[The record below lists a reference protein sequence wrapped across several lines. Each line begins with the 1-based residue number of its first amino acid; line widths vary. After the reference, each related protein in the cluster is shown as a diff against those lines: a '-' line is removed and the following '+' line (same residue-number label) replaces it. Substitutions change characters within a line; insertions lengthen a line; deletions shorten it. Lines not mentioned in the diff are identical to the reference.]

1 MSSSDAINDLS
12 EADAQAAAPNLFAL
26 MQYRA
31 QQRGFGAAAPIPK
44 EAREQI
50 NRIYAQRAKLEHRKG
65 NLPELLRQARVAKR
79 AAAQAAARARAALSR
94 RRLTALRSRLPSL
107 LSRARR
113 HRPARRSALRTC
125 RPSGRKKRHRGRS
138 PDDIGRRSAAVTP
151 DCRRSGRAP

>member
-50 NRIYAQRAKLEHRKG
+50 NRIYAQRAKLERRKAGSSTGSRSRKG
-65 NLPELLRQARVAKR
+65 GALPASPDGTALAAAVAVVPRAPASASTPERAANLPPLRAQEAPPRAK
-79 AAAQAAARARAALSR
+79 S
-94 RRLTALRSRLPSL
+94 
-107 LSRARR
+107 RR
-113 HRPARRSALRTC
+113 HRTS
-125 RPSGRKKRHRGRS
+125 
-138 PDDIGRRSAAVTP
+138 
-151 DCRRSGRAP
+151 